1 MGPARWAMLMGAMP
15 WHPGSLTFPPGG
27 SGLLLS
33 PGPPSAVRN
42 GLGLFDAHTPLRELA
57 VSGARVLAGS
67 PATLLFRS
75 PRAARSVDTA
85 FWDRWVAE
93 VAEPVTGPVGSA
105 ALARRTGR
113 DDVLLMDRRGVPL
126 AFVKMATSPE
136 ARQRME
142 RERGIL
148 LRLQDGRPA
157 AFRVPRVV
165 DRGGDGERT
174 WHILEPLPDGPH
186 TRPPE
191 DEDQIAA
198 IVDDL
203 RRCLAGHPRPAET
216 PAHFVPGH
224 GDLTHRNLRRASDG
238 RLWLFDWEYARWMP
252 RLADELRYW
261 AAHFAFGVIPRPRA
275 SARRILEILRG
286 RGTDGDVREAV
297 AWPEFNRPGEAA
309 IREAVRSLLGPG
321 PVGP

>member
-1 MGPARWAMLMGAMP
+1 MGGMP

-33 PGPPSAVRN
+33 PAPSRAVVN

-57 VSGARVLAGS
+57 VSGARALARS
-67 PATLLFRS
+67 RVTLLLRTPRS
-75 PRAARSVDTA
+75 ARSVDGT
-85 FWDRWVAE
+85 FWDGWVAD
-93 VAEPVTGPVGSA
+93 VAAPVTGPVGSA

-126 AFVKMATSPE
+126 AFVKMGTSPE
-136 ARQRME
+136 SRQRME
-142 RERGIL
+142 HELGIL
-148 LRLQDGRPA
+148 LRIQDGRPT
-157 AFRVPRVV
+157 AFRVPRLLG
-165 DRGGDGERT
+165 RGGDGERT

-186 TRPPE
+186 TRPAE
-191 DEDQIAA
+191 DPGQTAVV
-198 IVDDL
+198 VDDL
-203 RRCLAGHPRPAET
+203 RRCLAGLPRSAET
-216 PAHFVPGH
+216 PARFVPGH

-261 AAHFAFGVIPRPRA
+261 AAHFAHRLIPRPRV
-275 SARRILEILRG
+275 SARRILEILRS
-286 RGTDGDVREAV
+286 RGTDRDIREAV

-321 PVGP
+321 QDEPLPES